1 MFRLLVACIATLAS
15 AITASSQTNVTF
27 LSTNDI
33 DQFEAFGGLSGVV
46 AAERATGE
54 NIFLLHAGDSL
65 SPSVLSGIDKGA
77 HIVELLNIVKPDFMT
92 VGNHEFD
99 FGPAVLEKAVADLDF
114 TILAGN
120 IAKDDGSQLPGT
132 QPSALLEVDGFKIGI
147 LGLTTPETSFK
158 SAPGDYKFAPNVE
171 TAETLA
177 AELRSQ
183 GAELIVALVHLNL
196 QEDLEL
202 VRSRVADIIVS
213 GDDHHQMAYYNGHVA
228 LMESAEQADIVMALD
243 IILERDGDEID
254 WTPSFR
260 VIPSNGVKATD
271 AMATQIAALKA
282 QLDTSLNTV
291 IGKTATPLDTTR
303 PVVRAKESAFANL
316 VVDAMRAA
324 TNADLGFTNGG
335 TIRAQAIYEP
345 GQLLSVGD
353 IMRELPFGNKTV
365 VLELTGQQLID
376 ALENGVSAVED
387 GAGRFPH
394 ISGFAFVA
402 DLSRPV
408 GSRIVDVTI
417 NDQAIDPTAI
427 FTLATNEYIARGGD
441 NYQSFAAAKTIL
453 EADDA
458 SLVVSQVIDY
468 ISAAGEVSPVVE
480 GRMTFK

>member
-1 MFRLLVACIATLAS
+1 MFRMLVACVAAVAS
-15 AITASSQTNVTF
+15 AIPASSQTNVTF

-46 AAERATGE
+46 AAERATGK
-54 NIFLLHAGDSL
+54 NVFFLHAGDSL

-99 FGPAVLEKAVADLDF
+99 FGPEVLEKAAANLDF
-114 TILAGN
+114 TVLAGN
-120 IAKDDGSQLPGT
+120 IAKEDGSRLPGT
-132 QPSALLEVDGFKIGI
+132 QTSSLLEVDGFKIGI
-147 LGLTTPETSFK
+147 FGLTTPETSFK
-158 SAPGDYKFAPNVE
+158 SAPGDYKFAPNLE

-202 VRSRVADIIVS
+202 VRSRVADIIIS
-213 GDDHHQMAYYNGHVA
+213 GDDHHQMAYYNGRVA

-243 IILERDGDEID
+243 VILERNDDEVE

-260 VIPSNGVKATD
+260 VINSDGVGATD
-271 AMATQIAALKA
+271 AMSTQIATLRA

-291 IGKTATPLDTTR
+291 IGRTATPLDTTR
-303 PVVRAKESAFANL
+303 PVVRGKESAFANL

-324 TNADLGFTNGG
+324 TKADLGLTNGG
-335 TIRAQAIYEP
+335 TIRAQAVYEP
-345 GQLLSVGD
+345 GQQLTVGD

-365 VLELTGQQLID
+365 VLELTGQQIID
-376 ALENGVSAVED
+376 ALENGVSGIED

-394 ISGFAFVA
+394 ISGFSFVA
-402 DLSRPV
+402 DLSRAV
-408 GSRIVDVTI
+408 GSRIIEVTV
-417 NDQAIDPTAI
+417 NDEAIDPAAI

-458 SLVVSQVIDY
+458 SLVASQVIDY
-468 ISAAGEVSPVVE
+468 ISAAGEVAPIVE